1 MSKAK
6 ESIFHNKFTLKVTL
20 NLLIHNGRGYMGE
33 KYVYI
38 EYDPAL
44 ANHHF
49 PLVVRG
55 LVHTI
60 ELTRFVY
67 GPVAGTP

>member
-1 MSKAK
+1 
-6 ESIFHNKFTLKVTL
+6 
-20 NLLIHNGRGYMGE
+20 MGE

-49 PLVVRG
+49 PLTVRG